1 MNNKKQ
7 SSKKIKNE
15 LNKNIHNKDI
25 NNRKIP
31 NQTIEIQINK
41 QAKNTK
47 ENQEE
52 KKDKKPKKKKRIFL
66 KVFLAFL
73 LIIVM
78 AIGGFV
84 AYSTYK
90 NGWGVKG
97 ILQTALGQDKHTLEN
112 LDPFTVLI
120 LGVSK
125 DIDSELTDTIMVA
138 SYNPKK
144 QTASLLS
151 IPRDT
156 FTGKNKNKA
165 TASEKINA
173 LYQKSPDKTL
183 SAVNE
188 ITGLNIEKYIVVE
201 NNALVQLVDAIG
213 GVEFDVPI
221 DMDYDDVTQDLY
233 IHLSKGYQ
241 RLDGEQAEHLVRF
254 RKNNNG
260 TTYSSEYGDNDL
272 GRMRTQREFLKAVAE
287 QTMKLKN
294 ITKIGEFV
302 DIFKQNVKTN
312 ITDWEEIKKYIP
324 YAIEFDTSNLEA
336 QALPGEPAM
345 FNKLWFFVHDKAE
358 TAEIVEELFLNQ
370 DEEEQE
376 ELENE
381 QENNSIKQEETQSVE
396 SKKESE
402 KQEGE
407 KQDQA
412 ETNKTES
419 AKVEKKLV
427 KIEVLNGT
435 SNSKKLTE
443 VTNTL
448 KEKGYNVYTTGTTT
462 ATSKTTIMN
471 RAQIDKEFLDEL
483 KSDLGAGIVSNSNSN
498 KKSNCDITIIIGKD
512 YN

>member
-7 SSKKIKNE
+7 SSKNGKNE
-15 LNKNIHNKDI
+15 LKDNIHNKDI
-25 NNRKIP
+25 KNKKIP

-41 QAKNTK
+41 QAKKTK
-47 ENQEE
+47 EKEE
-52 KKDKKPKKKKRIFL
+52 EKKPKKKKRIFL
-66 KVFLAFL
+66 KVFIALL
-73 LIIVM
+73 LIIAI

-90 NGWGVKG
+90 NGWGMQG
-97 ILQTALGQDKHTLEN
+97 ILQTALGQDRETLEN
-112 LDPFTVLI
+112 LEPFTVLI

-125 DIDSELTDTIMVA
+125 DIDTELTDTIMVA

-144 QTASLLS
+144 QTAALLS

-173 LYQKSPDKTL
+173 LYQKSVDKTL
-183 SAVNE
+183 NAVNE

-201 NNALVQLVDAIG
+201 NKALVQLVDAIG

-260 TTYSSEYGDNDL
+260 TTYSTEYGDNDI

-287 QTMKLKN
+287 QTMKFKN
-294 ITKIGEFV
+294 ITKIGEFI

-324 YAIEFDTSNLEA
+324 YAINFDTSSLEA
-336 QALPGEPAM
+336 TALPGEPAM

-358 TAEIVEELFLNQ
+358 TTQIVEEMFLNQ
-370 DEEEQE
+370 DEEETG
-376 ELENE
+376 ELETENE
-381 QENNSIKQEETQSVE
+381 QLNNQDKTEEKTDKVQKQSDRTELEAKKEETGKE
-396 SKKESE
+396 EIDKKS
-402 KQEGE
+402 
-407 KQDQA
+407 
-412 ETNKTES
+412 
-419 AKVEKKLV
+419 V
-427 KIEVLNGT
+427 KIEILNGT
-435 SNSKKLTE
+435 NNSKKLTE
-443 VTNTL
+443 VTNLL
-448 KEKGYNVYTTGTTT
+448 KEKGYNIYTTGTTT
-462 ATSKTTIMN
+462 ATTKTTIMN
-471 RAQIDKEFLDEL
+471 KSQIESRFVETL
-483 KSDLGAGIVSNSNSN
+483 KKDLGTGAISNSSSG
-498 KKSNCDITIIIGKD
+498 KKNNCDITIIIGKD